1 MTFLCLDSAVNE
13 KRDIINGSFL
23 WKVFQGPIW
32 AINLES
38 RGCNDLLVLPF
49 NEIPIL
55 KWKQFP
61 YQLTQSIKLWPL
73 CRRTLC
79 DNDDDDEIFHS
90 IYCIIT
96 IKTKAFLRVNQ
107 TIMSYF
113 CPAPIHTQTDN
124 VSNFI
129 VISLMH
135 PKIVRNIFFNPI

>member
-1 MTFLCLDSAVNE
+1 MTFLCLDSAVSE
-13 KRDIINGSFL
+13 KRDIIKFPLKGFARSHLYRF
-23 WKVFQGPIW
+23 
-32 AINLES
+32 ES